1 MVPISSPPSR
11 LQQRRVFGSLS
22 ALALLAV
29 LQPLLLPRQ
38 PRLPLL
44 PADAP
49 LPAGWQPLEPN
60 PSDNTA
66 RDTRSP
72 ALPPP
77 PRPRGY
83 RPMLSGMAV
92 GSSVTLRGPEGQL
105 LRLTPLASW
114 SDSALDLATLDPQP
128 APDAAADAEPDQ
140 AETSLCL
147 TPSGQ
152 LEGDH
157 DSLIQLLFQ
166 ADPLPANRRLL
177 YILLPPPGRSFN
189 CLLVTTTSSALLQE
203 SPASQRF
210 WTELSGAVR
219 WPPPP
224 GH

>member
-11 LQQRRVFGSLS
+11 LQQRRLLWSLS
-22 ALALLAV
+22 VLALLAV

-38 PRLPLL
+38 PRLPGL

-49 LPAGWQPLEPN
+49 LPAGWQSLEPD
-60 PSDNTA
+60 PSDTP
-66 RDTRSP
+66 SP
-72 ALPPP
+72 ALPPA
-77 PRPRGY
+77 PRPRSY

-114 SDSALDLATLDPQP
+114 SDSALDPASSDP
-128 APDAAADAEPDQ
+128 ASSDSESRADAAADAEPEQ
-140 AETSLCL
+140 AERSLCL

-152 LEGDH
+152 LEGEQ

-166 ADPLPANRRLL
+166 TERLPSARRLL
-177 YILLPPPGRSFN
+177 YTLLPPPGRSFN
-189 CLLVTTTSSALLQE
+189 CLLVTTTSPALLQE

-224 GH
+224 GL